1 MELNKFFG
9 VGFLIVVAVLIILGL
24 YASYY
29 YFLLQGFPGANSQ
42 GLTGVRAG
50 TFGDAFGTLNALF
63 SALACCGVVAT
74 LLLQRRDLKQTHE
87 KADIQQFE
95 SHFYSRL
102 SLQQNIVDRLDL
114 VSKSSKQTVA
124 NGRDC
129 LKRIYQSM
137 SERCLEDTKRT
148 DHKIKIDFWYDW
160 VWKNFHSDLGLYFRS
175 LYSLLKF
182 LSESDYQDKAK
193 LGVVIRSLLSD
204 YELSIIL
211 YNCMSSRGE
220 NFKKYAEEYALFDNL
235 DISILIDE
243 KDVLRVSKR
252 SFGKNKVALAIF
264 ERDDPNELVSLS

>member
-1 MELNKFFG
+1 MKQDFG
-9 VGFLIVVAVLIILGL
+9 VGLLIGIAVVLILSIYGG
-24 YASYY
+24 YY
-29 YFLLQGFPGANSQ
+29 YFLVQ
-42 GLTGVRAG
+42 GLGEQNASGLVGVRAG

-87 KADIQQFE
+87 KADRQQFE

-114 VSKSSKQTVA
+114 VSRSSGQTIA

-129 LKRIYQSM
+129 IKKIYKSM
-137 SERCLEDTKRT
+137 AEKCVGDTRRT
-148 DHKIKIDFWYDW
+148 DQKVKIDFWYNW
-160 VWKNFHSDLGLYFRS
+160 VWRGFHSDLGLYFRS

-182 LSESDYQDKAK
+182 LSESDYHDKAK

-204 YELSIIL
+204 YELALIF

-220 NFKKYAEEYALFDNL
+220 NFIKYAEEYALFDNL
-235 DISILIDE
+235 DVGILVDE
-243 KDVLRVSKR
+243 KDVLRVSKKT
-252 SFGKNKVALAIF
+252 FGKNKAALEIF
-264 ERDDPNELVSLS
+264 EKYDPNGLMCLI